1 MNWGVVML
9 TKLSSKGQLII
20 PKLVRQALSLES
32 GAQFQVEVVD
42 KKIVLKPVSRISSV
56 DQLYGKYAGTDLV
69 GTLEKEHRQEV
80 LDDNGLPS

>member
-1 MNWGVVML
+1 ML

-42 KKIVLKPVSRISSV
+42 KKIVLKPVYRIPDV
-56 DQLYGKYAGTDLV
+56 DQLYGKYAGTDML
-69 GTLEKEHRQEV
+69 GALEKEHRQEV
-80 LDDNGLPS
+80 LDDDSLPS